1 MKNLSKNKT
10 SDEKQRV
17 PSLSIVN
24 QDGNP
29 ISEGTMNLTQDQ
41 VMRPQSARSKNI
53 ITKIKPD
60 TNPAHKPEQVYIYY
74 GDIKA

>member
-41 VMRPQSARSKNI
+41 VARPQSARSKNI

-60 TNPAHKPEQVYIYY
+60 TNPNHKPE
-74 GDIKA
+74 